1 MGRTYYDEA
10 TSLYETLSSEVFTVL
25 SRPFTP
31 WSFRRLSFAALSAN
45 ASLCQNRISR
55 ARKQCKM
62 ILYRVALRCFCIFI
76 KENFEMILFFT
87 QRTNHRNG
95 KKRSFDK

>member
-45 ASLCQNRISR
+45 DRYVKTEYLV
-55 ARKQCKM
+55 
-62 ILYRVALRCFCIFI
+62 L
-76 KENFEMILFFT
+76 ENSA
-87 QRTNHRNG
+87 
-95 KKRSFDK
+95 K